1 MRVRTLALVIAL
13 SAVACGG
20 SPTSPTGQA
29 EQFTWTVNGQ
39 TFTAS
44 SNGRGALRPSG
55 TANVSLTGSNCSV
68 GAVISVLA
76 KNPAVGTF
84 PVSNDGISLRWIPD
98 ARTSTNQDAF
108 DAPGL
113 SGFNVG
119 IGSGTVTIT
128 SLTSDWISGTF
139 NVVATAFFTNQDKT
153 SKTITGSFEL
163 QFRDRVIC

>member
-1 MRVRTLALVIAL
+1 MRRLALVIAL

-20 SPTSPTGQA
+20 SPTSPSGQT

-44 SNGRGALRPSG
+44 SNGRSALRPSG
-55 TANVSLTGSNCSV
+55 TTNISLTGANCSI
-68 GAVISVLA
+68 GAFISVLA

-84 PVSNDGISLRWIPD
+84 PVSEAGISLRWIPD

-108 DAPGL
+108 DSPGS

-119 IGSGTVTIT
+119 TGSGTVTIT

-139 NVVATAFFTNQDKT
+139 NVVAVPFFTNQDKT
-153 SKTITGSFEL
+153 QKTITGSFDL